1 MARHPIA
8 ALGLFGLILGMARH
22 AESGRRWLYVCAGGC
37 RAGRVF
43 LGFGGGF
50 GFSYF
55 SKFKGK
61 KSTSKA
67 RRGARLAAY
76 VQI

>member
-1 MARHPIA
+1 MP
-8 ALGLFGLILGMARH
+8 
-22 AESGRRWLYVCAGGC
+22 
-37 RAGRVF
+37 RAGVAGYMFALAVVGLVVF
-43 LGFGGGF
+43 FFGIGGGF

-55 SKFKGK
+55 SKLKGK